1 VPYVDLML
9 FPPVST
15 KEDDSMQ
22 FMIYATTESFGDATL
37 ELLMENEEQNNLLI
51 SFIRNERGLDT
62 SGWLLATVSDPEG
75 SVALVAA
82 CTPPHNIVLYE
93 TQNRPHEGAVRCLSN
108 ELKALEFPVPGVL
121 AEQSLA
127 CRFADIYAGDASWQQ
142 HKSLRIMRLDKV
154 NRLGKASGH
163 ARLLRED
170 DLFFVPY
177 WERAF
182 GEECQTSFSDI
193 PAHTERIRQR
203 IARNC
208 HLIWEDRI
216 PVSQA
221 VHGRS
226 TEHGAVINEVYTPPH
241 YRNRGYASAVV
252 AELAR
257 TLLDRGHRF
266 CCLFADAQ
274 NHISC
279 GIYHKIGFVNRCLY
293 DELHFIPPAER
304 S

>member
-1 VPYVDLML
+1 
-9 FPPVST
+9 
-15 KEDDSMQ
+15 MQ
-22 FMIYATTESFGDATL
+22 FMTYAGTESFGGATL
-37 ELLMENEEQNNLLI
+37 ETLLENEEQNNLPI

-62 SGWLLATVSDPEG
+62 SGWLLATVRDPAG
-75 SVALVAA
+75 SVVLVAA

-93 TQNRPHEGAVRCLSN
+93 TQNRPHDAAVRRLAD
-108 ELKALEFPVPGVL
+108 ELKALAFPVPGVL

-127 CRFADIYAGDASWQQ
+127 RRFAAIYAGDANWQRHMSMQ
-142 HKSLRIMRLDKV
+142 IMRLDTV
-154 NRLGKASGH
+154 NTLAKASGH

-182 GEECQTSFSDI
+182 GEECQTGFFDI

-203 IARNC
+203 IAKNC

-226 TEHGAVINEVYTPPH
+226 TEHGAVINGVYTPPP

-257 TLLDRGHRF
+257 MLLDRGHRF

-274 NHISC
+274 NPISC
-279 GIYHKIGFVNRCLY
+279 GIYHKIGFVDRCLY
-293 DELHFIPPAER
+293 DELRFAPPAER
-304 S
+304 SFGR